1 MKRTDL
7 AYIAGIVDGEGYIG
21 ITADGKK
28 FKHGRQNLRLRVTV
42 TNTSEW
48 LCQYL
53 KFRFGGGKILLRTLS
68 PNHRPCWQWQ
78 VDYQKAGDFLKLILP
93 YLHLK
98 KPQAELA
105 IKFQEAK
112 GRSTRALDEK
122 KRAVEEAQRIL
133 MQNMKRS

>member
-21 ITADGKK
+21 IQSDGKK
-28 FKHGRQNLRLRVTV
+28 AKHGKQNLRLRVTV

-53 KFRFGGGKILLRTLS
+53 KFSFGGGKITLRTRS

-78 VDYQKAGDFLKLILP
+78 LEYQKAADFLRLILP

-112 GRSTRALDEK
+112 GRSTRALDDK

-133 MQNMKRS
+133 MQNMKRA

>member
-42 TNTSEW
+42 TNTNEW

-53 KFRFGGGKILLRTLS
+53 RFAMGGGVIILKQTSPKQRT
-68 PNHRPCWQWQ
+68 CWQWQ
-78 VDYQKAGDFLKLILP
+78 ISYWRAADFLRLILP

-105 IKFQEAK
+105 IKFQDAK
-112 GRSTRALDEK
+112 GRSTRGLTEAQ
-122 KRAVEEAQRIL
+122 RAVEEAQRIVL
-133 MQNMKRS
+133 QDMKHV

>member
-21 ITADGKK
+21 IQSDCKK
-28 FKHGRQNLRLRVTV
+28 SKHGHPNLRLRVAV
-42 TNTSEW
+42 TSTDEW
-48 LCQYL
+48 LCQHL
-53 KFRFGGGKILLRTLS
+53 KFAIGGGVIKLKRAS
-68 PNHRPCWQWQ
+68 ENHKPCWQWEIG
-78 VDYQKAGDFLKLILP
+78 YKKAGDFLRLILP

-112 GRSTRALDEK
+112 GRSTRALDDK

-133 MQNMKRS
+133 MQNMKRA